1 MFVQFF
7 IVLIRKVL
15 NRAYLYGFCVNKGGF
30 VSMIDGG
37 FVEVLLQG
45 LYYWRLFSQNIHIKK

>member
-1 MFVQFF
+1 MQFF
-7 IVLIRKVL
+7 VVLIIKVL

-30 VSMIDGG
+30 VSVIDGS

-45 LYYWRLFSQNIHIKK
+45 LYYWRLFSQNTHIKK